1 MAKAAKAVVRTP
13 DRSRQ
18 TRAILVE
25 TALRVFNE
33 VGYWGTDSNSLAREA
48 GYSPGT
54 FYRHFVDKRAIF
66 IAAYQS
72 WSAGDEE
79 LLRTRMDRAK
89 QKGVDIAGAFVDF
102 LIEHHGRWRTF
113 RACTRALAAG
123 DTELQ
128 RAVREHRRRHLA
140 VLVDLLGRRD
150 IARGLIVLYTLDGLS
165 DALAVGEPR
174 QLGVAARDVTDHV
187 RGMVIAE
194 RAASA
199 LRRG

>member
-1 MAKAAKAVVRTP
+1 MAKVAKAVVRTP

-33 VGYWGTDSNSLAREA
+33 VGFWGTDSNSLAREA

-66 IAAYQS
+66 IAAYHS

-79 LLRTRMDRAK
+79 LLRTRMEKAK
-89 QKGVDIAGAFVDF
+89 SKGADIAGAFVDF

-123 DTELQ
+123 DGELQ
-128 RAVREHRRRHLA
+128 KAVREHRRRHLS
-140 VLVDLLGRRD
+140 VLVDLIGRRD
-150 IARGLIVLYTLDGLS
+150 IARGLVVLYTLDGLS
-165 DALAVGEPR
+165 DALAVGEPK
-174 QLGVAARDVTDHV
+174 QLGVTARDVTERV
-187 RGMVIAE
+187 RGLVVSD
-194 RAASA
+194 RGSA